1 MVDINRIKQEIRSE
15 LIGTGYNKFYVD
27 LIDQAVGLAIKK
39 VVEQNKN
46 GG

>member
-1 MVDINRIKQEIRSE
+1 
-15 LIGTGYNKFYVD
+15 VD

-46 GG
+46 GGWNEEIVLQVLWSNIWTISC